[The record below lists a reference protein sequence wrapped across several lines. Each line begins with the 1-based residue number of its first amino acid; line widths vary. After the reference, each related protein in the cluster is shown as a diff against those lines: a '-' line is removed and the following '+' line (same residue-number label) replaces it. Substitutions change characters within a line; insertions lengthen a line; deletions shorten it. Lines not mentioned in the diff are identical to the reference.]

1 MIKFIPV
8 FLGGESVVTLE
19 DILLFVTGSCY
30 IPSIGFDPEPTIK
43 FLHIRYPIGNRLL
56 NCLELPI
63 TKTYQQFKNI
73 VELTIRNTLR
83 VERE

>member
-1 MIKFIPV
+1 MIQHNPI

-19 DILLFVTGSCY
+19 DILLFVTGFSS
-30 IPSIGFDPEPTIK
+30 IPPSGFDPEPSIK
-43 FLHIRYPIGNRLL
+43 LLHIRYPIGNRLL

-63 TKTYQQFKNI
+63 TKTYEQFKNKM
-73 VELTIRNTLR
+73 EFTIRNTLK